1 MQLWAALTL
10 HSLILIVILRILW
23 WHYDRKMPGVNNASI
38 VECGFKTIQYYVMLC
53 AAYLGNGY
61 AQMPHNRQFV
71 TKGKSFMVFLHFG
84 EKSFYATW
92 PLHFIFYFTL
102 RILYRNSKD
111 EFTVPRL
118 CENAH
123 NLRFS
128 VLKNGKE
135 RQFHGTLTLWTHSYL
150 YHIIRKIIDQWMLY
164 KVILFSSSMVGV
176 VIWMSYRASLASRLA
191 ITEYRS

>member
-1 MQLWAALTL
+1 MDAWSLFIKPLSMQLWAALTL

-84 EKSFYATW
+84 EKCYLATSF
-92 PLHFIFYFTL
+92 HFLFHTKNL
-102 RILYRNSKD
+102 VSK
-111 EFTVPRL
+111 
-118 CENAH
+118 
-123 NLRFS
+123 
-128 VLKNGKE
+128 LK
-135 RQFHGTLTLWTHSYL
+135 RRVYSA
-150 YHIIRKIIDQWMLY
+150 
-164 KVILFSSSMVGV
+164 KVM
-176 VIWMSYRASLASRLA
+176 
-191 ITEYRS
+191 